1 MKFFS
6 LESSKK
12 LAELG
17 CVSKSN
23 HFWSVFKE
31 PLCEGD
37 GASARFWPEYPFKAK
52 TPAFTTP
59 DFLSSE
65 EYAIENCRKLWGDGD
80 EAIDE
85 YGTLI
90 NLECR
95 YDCGC
100 NPILSGDILHFNR
113 HAMLDAPDQITFVEE
128 YLK

>member
-1 MKFFS
+1 MRFFS

-12 LAELG
+12 LAEFG
-17 CVSKSN
+17 CLSN
-23 HFWSVFKE
+23 SDVLYHHSFGGWSLILRKDITTQDDIV
-31 PLCEGD
+31 
-37 GASARFWPEYPFKAK
+37 
-52 TPAFTTP
+52 AFTP
-59 DFLSSE
+59 LDFLSSE